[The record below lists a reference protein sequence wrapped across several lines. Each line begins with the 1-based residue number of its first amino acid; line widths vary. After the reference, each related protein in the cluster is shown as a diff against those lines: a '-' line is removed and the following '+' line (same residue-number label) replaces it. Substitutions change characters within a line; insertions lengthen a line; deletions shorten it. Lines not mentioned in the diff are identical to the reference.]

1 MKRFVID
8 TSALVRAYLQDGP
21 EVEAVASLLDS
32 AARGEC
38 LLLAPELLL
47 VEFASVLLK
56 KWKAGLLTPAEMKG
70 LLNDVRQMPV
80 RLFPHAPLLD
90 TAVELAQ
97 AHGLS
102 AYDATFLA
110 LARLEDCPLVTADE
124 RLAARAKRLGAH

>member
-1 MKRFVID
+1 M
-8 TSALVRAYLQDGP
+8 A
-21 EVEAVASLLDS
+21 EVASLLDS

-38 LLLAPELLL
+38 LLLAHALLL

-56 KWKAGLLTPAEMKG
+56 KRKAGSLTPAEMKG
-70 LLNDVRQMPV
+70 LVDDVRQMPV

-90 TAVELAQ
+90 AAVDLAQ